1 MFEQANHYIRTKRNL
16 DMAKSLLER
25 YLKSP
30 LTADDPPRSEAQRL
44 LKQASAGA

>member
-1 MFEQANHYIRTKRNL
+1 MFEQAQHYIRTKRNL
-16 DMAKSLLER
+16 PTAKSLLER

-30 LTADDPPRSEAQRL
+30 LTADDPPRAEAERL